1 MLGESD
7 FLLKLDDIKPLP
19 EKEKI
24 YTQKSGI
31 WFLIIHVILY
41 LKAKQAKD

>member
-31 WFLIIHVILY
+31 WFLIIILY